1 MESTGSIFMGYS
13 AILLDWFSPNHF
25 NKNNF
30 SLYHYVPD
38 VTDQSKITVHQNCI
52 SAHAPTALVPPFLT
66 FLSSASLAFLS
77 ANIPS
82 TLCLQVFWK
91 FSNNT
96 NRQSAS

>member
-1 MESTGSIFMGYS
+1 MGYS

-66 FLSSASLAFLS
+66 FLSSASLAFL
-77 ANIPS
+77 
-82 TLCLQVFWK
+82 
-91 FSNNT
+91 
-96 NRQSAS
+96 